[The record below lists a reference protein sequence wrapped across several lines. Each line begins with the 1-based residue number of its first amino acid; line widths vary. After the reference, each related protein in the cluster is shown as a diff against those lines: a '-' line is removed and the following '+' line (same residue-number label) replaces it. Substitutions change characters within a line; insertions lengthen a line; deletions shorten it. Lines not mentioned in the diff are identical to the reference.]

1 MKYLKLFLLLIG
13 FVFISCNENKSKV
26 VNDDS
31 VSDEECIQLLNE
43 VLSDTINLK
52 LIPSKKVIISNCDF
66 HKWNLSNFED
76 YSELDFFYE
85 LLEENDTTF
94 INKQMDNLDC
104 FKVTELKNFGFQIYN
119 FKKLFDK
126 VEYYSIPKE
135 IEKINISNGNPQFG
149 DGFFMLQRPIVNKNR
164 DKVILRIDYMTSGIT
179 YLLSKKNNTWEKKKV
194 GAWME

>member
-119 FKKLFDK
+119 FKKIFDK
-126 VEYYSIPKE
+126 VEYDSIPKE

-149 DGFFMLQRPIVNKNR
+149 DVFFMLQRPIVNKNR

-179 YLLSKKNNTWEKKKV
+179 YLLSKKNNSWEKKKV

>member
-13 FVFISCNENKSKV
+13 FVFISSNENKSKV

-126 VEYYSIPKE
+126 VEYDSIPKE

-149 DGFFMLQRPIVNKNR
+149 DVFFMLQRPIVNKNR